1 MLGGDCRGA
10 AVVVCSSSAGSGSLS
25 PELSIP
31 VVAAAF
37 RVVVDGAFAG
47 VVVVF
52 AGIVSIVAGCLSPP
66 TVVEI
71 ARAVVTFSIVEFN
84 RSGGVSTHFALY
96 AIVQMLCTSYR
107 WSSASSPHFALT

>member
-1 MLGGDCRGA
+1 MVVRLLSARLRALA
-10 AVVVCSSSAGSGSLS
+10 AGSLS
-25 PELSIP
+25 SELSIP
-31 VVAAAF
+31 VVVSAF
-37 RVVVDGAFAG
+37 RVVVAGAFAG

-52 AGIVSIVAGCLSPP
+52 VVTVALVAGCLSPP
-66 TVVEI
+66 TVVEF
-71 ARAVVTFSIVEFN
+71 ARAVVTFSIVEFS

>member
-10 AVVVCSSSAGSGSLS
+10 AAVVCSSSAGSGSLS
-25 PELSIP
+25 SELSIP

-66 TVVEI
+66 TVVEF
-71 ARAVVTFSIVEFN
+71 ARAVVFAYILYLRAPSSNSTDRVE
-84 RSGGVSTHFALY
+84 
-96 AIVQMLCTSYR
+96 
-107 WSSASSPHFALT
+107 

>member
-25 PELSIP
+25 SELSIP

-37 RVVVDGAFAG
+37 GVVVAGAFAG

-52 AGIVSIVAGCLSPP
+52 AVTVSF
-66 TVVEI
+66 
-71 ARAVVTFSIVEFN
+71 AV
-84 RSGGVSTHFALY
+84 G
-96 AIVQMLCTSYR
+96 
-107 WSSASSPHFALT
+107 